1 MYKRCKCTSKKGSCC
16 GFNEELDTLSDD
28 LTLLA
33 VKSRLNI
40 LFLLKDRS
48 HCACDLMA
56 HANMS
61 QSLVSHHLA
70 DLTTAGFVEG
80 KREGKYIDYYLTKK
94 GGQFIQALLLTMS
107 GKGRR

>member
-16 GFNEELDTLSDD
+16 GFTEELDTLSGD

-33 VKSRLNI
+33 VKSRLDI
-40 LFLLKDRS
+40 LFLLKNRP

-56 HANMS
+56 HTNMS

-70 DLTTAGFVEG
+70 DLTTAGFVKR

-94 GGQFIQALLLTMS
+94 GEQSIQALLLMMS
-107 GKGRR
+107 GKGGG